1 MKFPNQ
7 KTVVIAN
14 KELMDNI
21 HTYQRLTN
29 ETAIEVGKLSLW
41 GIRVWFYLNKNKERF
56 ELELSPQAILNWYG
70 ITTDCRKGVRNG
82 IQELFDKGFLQQ
94 EGEKLVFY
102 QKPPAG

>member
-7 KTVVIAN
+7 KTVIIAN
-14 KELMDNI
+14 KEPMDSV

-82 IQELFDKGFLQQ
+82 IQELLDEGFLRQ